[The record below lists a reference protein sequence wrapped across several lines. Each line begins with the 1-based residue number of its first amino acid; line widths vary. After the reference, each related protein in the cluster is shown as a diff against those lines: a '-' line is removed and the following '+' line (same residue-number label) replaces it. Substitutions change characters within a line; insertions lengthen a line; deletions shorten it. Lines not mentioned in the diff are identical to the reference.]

1 MPLKWSYSEYNNG
14 SILDQIKQN
23 RKISDSFIN
32 ASIEDIP
39 DISLFKDIKLASGRI
54 IEAVQSKE
62 KIMIFGHDDV
72 DGVTSAYI
80 LFDFLENIGSQ
91 NHFYYIPNRLLESHG
106 MKDDFVNMLIEEEF
120 DVIIT
125 VDGGISEFEQTKK
138 IMDAGIDVIIT
149 DHHLVQEKIP
159 EAFAVVNPK
168 QADCDYPF
176 KMLAGVA
183 VTYFLVQQIALDLNC
198 EIDTNYMFW
207 TAVGTLAD
215 KVPLIGVNRII
226 IKDVLEKWFSFDDL
240 TIETMKPYFV
250 APHNFEKRM
259 SILKFITKILS
270 NGRMPAGENLALS
283 CLLVSRKEKEVI
295 IKKLI
300 AEQRDHEYKLR
311 KVSSYL
317 NSSITRPTLNW
328 FFFKD
333 SENKIEINL
342 MGFSASLLTKK
353 FMIPVVVLKERS
365 GVFSG
370 EGRCMEGFDL
380 MEAFTFCREHLIQF
394 GGHKKAAGFTILPGE
409 IENFQKKFSIYVNK
423 HKQEI
428 EFSRKIS
435 VDAVFS
441 IDELDKLDD
450 YLQTDYYL
458 LQPFGQGNSN
468 PKFLLKNYH
477 PKRDADKIKLKKTE
491 NKLESDKV
499 YNLIVSHEGSSFNL
513 VDHRNINYLL

>member
-1 MPLKWSYSEYNNG
+1 MPLKWSYSEYING

-91 NHFYYIPNRLLESHG
+91 NHFYYIPNRLL
-106 MKDDFVNMLIEEEF
+106 
-120 DVIIT
+120 
-125 VDGGISEFEQTKK
+125 
-138 IMDAGIDVIIT
+138 
-149 DHHLVQEKIP
+149 
-159 EAFAVVNPK
+159 
-168 QADCDYPF
+168 
-176 KMLAGVA
+176 
-183 VTYFLVQQIALDLNC
+183 
-198 EIDTNYMFW
+198 DTNYMFW

>member
-1 MPLKWSYSEYNNG
+1 
-14 SILDQIKQN
+14 
-23 RKISDSFIN
+23 
-32 ASIEDIP
+32 
-39 DISLFKDIKLASGRI
+39 
-54 IEAVQSKE
+54 
-62 KIMIFGHDDV
+62 
-72 DGVTSAYI
+72 
-80 LFDFLENIGSQ
+80 
-91 NHFYYIPNRLLESHG
+91 
-106 MKDDFVNMLIEEEF
+106 
-120 DVIIT
+120 
-125 VDGGISEFEQTKK
+125 
-138 IMDAGIDVIIT
+138 
-149 DHHLVQEKIP
+149 
-159 EAFAVVNPK
+159 
-168 QADCDYPF
+168 
-176 KMLAGVA
+176 
-183 VTYFLVQQIALDLNC
+183 
-198 EIDTNYMFW
+198 
-207 TAVGTLAD
+207 
-215 KVPLIGVNRII
+215 
-226 IKDVLEKWFSFDDL
+226 
-240 TIETMKPYFV
+240 
-250 APHNFEKRM
+250 
-259 SILKFITKILS
+259 
-270 NGRMPAGENLALS
+270 
-283 CLLVSRKEKEVI
+283 
-295 IKKLI
+295 
-300 AEQRDHEYKLR
+300 
-311 KVSSYL
+311 
-317 NSSITRPTLNW
+317 
-328 FFFKD
+328 
-333 SENKIEINL
+333 
-342 MGFSASLLTKK
+342 
-353 FMIPVVVLKERS
+353 VLKERS

>member
-1 MPLKWSYSEYNNG
+1 MPLKWSYSEYKNG

-23 RKISDSFIN
+23 RNFSDSFIN
-32 ASIEDIP
+32 ASPQDLP

-54 IEAVQSKE
+54 IEAVQRKE

-80 LFDFLENIGSQ
+80 LFDFLEKIGSQ
-91 NHFYYIPNRLLESHG
+91 NHFYYIPNRLIESHG
-106 MKDDFVNMLIEEEF
+106 MKDNFVNKLIEEKF
-120 DVIIT
+120 DLIIT

-149 DHHLVQEKIP
+149 DHHLVQEKVP

-183 VTYFLVQQIALDLNC
+183 VTYFLVQQVALDLNC
-198 EIDTNYMFW
+198 EIDHNYLFW

-215 KVPLIGVNRII
+215 KVPLLGANRII
-226 IKDVLEKWFSFDDL
+226 IKDVLGKWFIFDD
-240 TIETMKPYFV
+240 TAIDTMKPYFV
-250 APHNFEKRM
+250 APLNFEKRM
-259 SILKFITKILS
+259 SILKYITKILS
-270 NGRMPAGENLALS
+270 NGRLPKGENLALS
-283 CLLVSRKEKEVI
+283 YMLVSRKEKEVI
-295 IKKLI
+295 INKLI
-300 AEQRDHEYKLR
+300 AEQRDHEYKL
-311 KVSSYL
+311 KKLSSYL
-317 NSSITRPTLNW
+317 KSTITRPALNW
-328 FFFKD
+328 LFLTD
-333 SENKIEINL
+333 SDNEIEINL
-342 MGFSASLLTKK
+342 MGYSASFLTKK
-353 FMIPVVVLKERS
+353 FMIPVVILKERGS
-365 GVFSG
+365 VFSG
-370 EGRCMEGFDL
+370 ECRCMEGFNL
-380 MEAFTFCREHLIQF
+380 IEAFTYCREHLIQF
-394 GGHKKAAGFTILPGE
+394 GGHKKAAGFTILPSE
-409 IENFQKKFSIYVNK
+409 IENFQKKFSVFVDKRK
-423 HKQEI
+423 HEI

-477 PKRDADKIKLKKTE
+477 PERDANKIKLKKAE
-491 NKLESDKV
+491 NKLESGKI
-499 YNLIVSHEGSSFNL
+499 YNLIVSHKGSSLNL
-513 VDHRNINYLL
+513 VDHRNINYML